1 VLTLAWQTGAF
12 CSYHRSPYHSRPL
25 RAASRHPGRSKEN
38 AGLIGQLAKRP
49 PEPRA
54 RKNKE

>member
-38 AGLIGQLAKRP
+38 NNACFIVRDSTG
-49 PEPRA
+49 
-54 RKNKE
+54 